1 MSVLPPT
8 LRENRRYVLFR
19 VITQVEPTQKEVYRS
34 MADSVAILFGDV
46 GGAEMHPAVVWSEG
60 EYAIARCTRGYEQSL
75 IAALSVITRV
85 CGEPAA
91 FRSIATSGTILSLKK
106 KVVPEI
112 ADDTTYPGYLCA
124 GKKVNNLSKEN
135 GHRYLTKDDIIKE

>member
-19 VITQVEPTQKEVYRS
+19 IITPVNPTQKEVYRS
-34 MADSVAILFGDV
+34 MAESVTALFGDA
-46 GGAEMHPAVVWSEG
+46 GAAKMHPAVVWSEG
-60 EYAIARCTRGYEQSL
+60 EYAIARCTRGYEKSL
-75 IAALSVITRV
+75 IAALAVVTKV

-91 FRSIATSGTILSLKK
+91 FRSVATSGTILSLKK
-106 KVVPEI
+106 KVVHEA
-112 ADDTTYPGYLCA
+112 ADDAAYPGYLCA

-135 GHRYLTKDDIIKE
+135 GHRYLTRDDIIKE

>member
-19 VITQVEPTQKEVYRS
+19 IITQVDPTQKEVYRS
-34 MADSVAILFGDV
+34 MADSVAALFGDV
-46 GGAEMHPAVVWSEG
+46 GAAKMHPSVVWSEG

-85 CGEPAA
+85 CGESAA
-91 FRSIATSGTILSLKK
+91 FRSIAASGTILSLKK

-112 ADDTTYPGYLCA
+112 VDDTTYPGYLCA

-135 GHRYLTKDDIIKE
+135 GHRYLTRDDIIKE

>member
-19 VITQVEPTQKEVYRS
+19 IITLVNPTQKEVYRS
-34 MADSVAILFGDV
+34 MAESVTALFGDA
-46 GGAEMHPAVVWSEG
+46 GAAQMHPAVVWSEG
-60 EYAIARCTRGYEQSL
+60 EYAIARCTRGHEKSL
-75 IAALSVITRV
+75 VAALSVVTRI

-91 FRSIATSGTILSLKK
+91 FRSIAASGTILSLKK
-106 KVVPEI
+106 KVVHEVP
-112 ADDTTYPGYLCA
+112 DDTAYPGHLCA

-135 GHRYLTKDDIIKE
+135 GHRYLTRDDIIKE

>member
-19 VITQVEPTQKEVYRS
+19 VITQVDPTQKEVYRS
-34 MADSVAILFGDV
+34 MADSVAALFGDV
-46 GGAEMHPAVVWSEG
+46 GAAKMHPAVVWSEG
-60 EYAIARCTRGYEQSL
+60 EYAVARCTRGYEQSL
-75 IAALSVITRV
+75 VAALSVITRV

-112 ADDTTYPGYLCA
+112 VDDITYPGYLCA

-135 GHRYLTKDDIIKE
+135 GHRYLTRDDIIKE

>member
-19 VITQVEPTQKEVYRS
+19 IITQVDPTQKEVYRS
-34 MADSVAILFGDV
+34 MADSVAALFGDV
-46 GGAEMHPAVVWSEG
+46 GAAKMHPAVVWSEG
-60 EYAIARCTRGYEQSL
+60 EYAVARCTRGHEQSL

-112 ADDTTYPGYLCA
+112 VDVTTYPGYLCA

-135 GHRYLTKDDIIKE
+135 GHRYLTRDDIIKE

>member
-19 VITQVEPTQKEVYRS
+19 IITQVDPTQKEVYRS
-34 MADSVAILFGDV
+34 MADSVAALFGDA
-46 GGAEMHPAVVWSEG
+46 GAAEMHPAVVWSEG

-112 ADDTTYPGYLCA
+112 VDDTSYPGYLCA

-135 GHRYLTKDDIIKE
+135 GHRYLTRDDIIKE

>member
-1 MSVLPPT
+1 MSVLPLT

-19 VITQVEPTQKEVYRS
+19 IITQVNPTQKEVYRS
-34 MADSVAILFGDV
+34 MADSVSALFGDA
-46 GGAEMHPAVVWSEG
+46 GAAKMHPAVVWSEG

-75 IAALSVITRV
+75 IAALAVVTKV

-91 FRSIATSGTILSLKK
+91 FRSIAVSGTILSLKK
-106 KVVPEI
+106 KVIPETP
-112 ADDTTYPGYLCA
+112 DDTTYPGYLCA

-135 GHRYLTKDDIIKE
+135 GHRYLTRDDIIKE